1 MAGRGDDVPRPI
13 PWRVRYA
20 DRQAAQ
26 AWEHLVS
33 QVRDA
38 MDRAWV
44 DMTSDPRRRCERQH
58 QLKGEALPRHCDGQN
73 T

>member
-1 MAGRGDDVPRPI
+1 MPGRGDDVPRPN

-20 DRQAAQ
+20 DRQAAE
-26 AWEHLVS
+26 AWRHLVS

-44 DMTSDPRRRCERQH
+44 EITVGTTVGAVTASTSCEVSCPTP
-58 QLKGEALPRHCDGQN
+58 A
-73 T
+73 